1 MPGHLTRHVYFSYPP
16 LDGGLMMQNEIKLL
30 QLTDIFRSRTFRAG
44 DNIETYPITLGQ
56 RFETLGLDR

>member
-30 QLTDIFRSRTFRAG
+30 QLTDIFRSRTFGAF
-44 DNIETYPITLGQ
+44 NNVKTYALTLGK
-56 RFETLGLDR
+56 